1 MKKILIFVFCFSI
14 MLIATSVMV
23 KAQDN
28 CPPGLVCIPDPLD
41 CDGHC
46 DLLGIINK
54 ITNLLKIIAIPVAT
68 IMIIISGIQYLTSAG
83 NEERATG
90 ARKTLLYTVIGLA
103 VVLAVDFIVG
113 IIQEILQK
121 TTP

>member
-1 MKKILIFVFCFSI
+1 
-14 MLIATSVMV
+14 MLIATPVMV
-23 KAQDN
+23 RAQDN
-28 CPPGLVCIPDPLD
+28 CPSGLVCIPDPLN
-41 CDGHC
+41 CDGQC
-46 DLLGIINK
+46 DLLGIIK
-54 ITNLLKIIAIPVAT
+54 KVIDFLKIIAIPLAT

-83 NEERATG
+83 NEERASR